1 MNNLNLVEKLATAYE
16 SLTNA
21 TRQVLTEAHEN
32 LSAQLVRQSVLPLTQ
47 AYLNLINA
55 IEEELQSSGVTS
67 LEQKLSA
74 ACNAIKSTASKT
86 VSDIESP
93 QGSYEPVPEKKMIS
107 YSDAIKLWAA
117 EDKKAGRREVTRTAY
132 FHRFKVL
139 DEENVVYIEKLR
151 DRIHRVDE
159 DGLLKAIGEYV
170 YSATNGRPRVNCP
183 SEKIAKNA
191 NMSYKDA
198 MNYMESQDK
207 INGFS
212 VGIRSRQ
219 MRINNFIKN
228 GLEVNRE
235 GKKILGINQEIFKKI
250 LADFYQSRSSS
261 SVSNSRPSSLEF
273 VSPETLQSGRENS
286 LEGKEKY
293 ISSSQ
298 AITYCRDF
306 EKSKGLLPRSGH
318 ACGEWLRRY
327 IKPLEGNPPK
337 IRLVPRGDLYDL
349 NKVDLDKEL
358 EAYIQRK
365 LNANKPRSITNP
377 TESKIIVQANTQ
389 GNKLV
394 EKVTNLQSDNN
405 IRRQIWLNLK
415 VRVQEGENVDDVLD
429 ELKIFEKGQRFG
441 YTKAIERYV
450 TNIKPN
456 STEN

>member
-1 MNNLNLVEKLATAYE
+1 M
-16 SLTNA
+16 
-21 TRQVLTEAHEN
+21 
-32 LSAQLVRQSVLPLTQ
+32 
-47 AYLNLINA
+47 
-55 IEEELQSSGVTS
+55 
-67 LEQKLSA
+67 
-74 ACNAIKSTASKT
+74 
-86 VSDIESP
+86 
-93 QGSYEPVPEKKMIS
+93 
-107 YSDAIKLWAA
+107 
-117 EDKKAGRREVTRTAY
+117 
-132 FHRFKVL
+132 
-139 DEENVVYIEKLR
+139 
-151 DRIHRVDE
+151 
-159 DGLLKAIGEYV
+159 
-170 YSATNGRPRVNCP
+170 
-183 SEKIAKNA
+183 
-191 NMSYKDA
+191 
-198 MNYMESQDK
+198 
-207 INGFS
+207 
-212 VGIRSRQ
+212 
-219 MRINNFIKN
+219 
-228 GLEVNRE
+228 
-235 GKKILGINQEIFKKI
+235 
-250 LADFYQSRSSS
+250 
-261 SVSNSRPSSLEF
+261 
-273 VSPETLQSGRENS
+273 

-405 IRRQIWLNLK
+405 IRRQIWLNIK
-415 VRVQEGENVDDVLD
+415 ERVQEGENVDDVLD